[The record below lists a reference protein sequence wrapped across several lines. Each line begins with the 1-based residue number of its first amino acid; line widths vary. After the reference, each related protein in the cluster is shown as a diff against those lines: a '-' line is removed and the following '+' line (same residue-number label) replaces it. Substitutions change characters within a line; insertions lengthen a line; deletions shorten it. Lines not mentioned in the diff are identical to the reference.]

1 MTKMYSVHFQIV
13 MDCTEYI
20 EGDSLY
26 EVYDRVTKKGEL
38 EQIPHD
44 MIDEVEF
51 MQYKVWSV
59 GRMSDGILEEWIGT
73 EREK

>member
-1 MTKMYSVHFQIV
+1 MTRYSVHFQIV

-20 EGDSLY
+20 EGDGLY
-26 EVYDRVTKKGEL
+26 EVYDRVTNKGEL

-59 GRMSDGILEEWIGT
+59 SSTEDSTQWLGT
-73 EREK
+73 DKEK

>member
-1 MTKMYSVHFQIV
+1 MTKFAVHFQIV

-59 GRMSDGILEEWIGT
+59 GRNDGDTTEWTGT
-73 EREK
+73 DKEK